1 MKLLCT
7 FAVIVYWNIFGGENY
22 NLFITKI
29 VSHLIF
35 RSFSYSTDK
44 NCHNNKL
51 FLCLESSTETIL
63 TKDNAANVV
72 GFL

>member
-7 FAVIVYWNIFGGENY
+7 FAVIVYWNIFGGEND

-29 VSHLIF
+29 VSRLIF

-44 NCHNNKL
+44 NRHNNK
-51 FLCLESSTETIL
+51 
-63 TKDNAANVV
+63 
-72 GFL
+72 